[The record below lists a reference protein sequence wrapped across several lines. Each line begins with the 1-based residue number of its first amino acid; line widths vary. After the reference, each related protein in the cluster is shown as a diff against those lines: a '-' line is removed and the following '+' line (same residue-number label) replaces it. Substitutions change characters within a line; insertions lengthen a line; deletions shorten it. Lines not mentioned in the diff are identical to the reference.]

1 VLKKQTHP
9 SGIKKE
15 RKKKKNTRKEV
26 FTPISSTLL
35 LSLHE

>member
-9 SGIKKE
+9 SSIKKE